1 MGRDEV
7 EAGNV
12 TVDHGALLLAFQHV
26 LCEATYDFL
35 LAKVTRYLSVG
46 AVSASRAPLRI
57 PQNMC

>member
-1 MGRDEV
+1 M